1 MNLLKQCKDLRDKT
15 MTEEKYASARQDYFA
30 FYIGRPLSYLLTIPF
45 LKTKLTP
52 NEVSYISIIPI
63 LIGFL
68 LMTFGE
74 SQITLIVAWFMFFL
88 WNLLDGVDGN
98 LARYRGQ
105 FSKDGSVIDAMSGY
119 ASMALTFLSIG
130 IAASNYE
137 SSNIFSKYFIILGAL
152 SSISLIFPRLVMHK
166 YINTVGE
173 NSSSESVKNKKS
185 FNPLK
190 ILALN
195 LTSITGLPQL
205 FMLIAILT
213 KTLDYLTIIYFFIN
227 VSIMF
232 ASLYSLLRKKGA

>member
-1 MNLLKQCKDLRDKT
+1 
-15 MTEEKYASARQDYFA
+15 
-30 FYIGRPLSYLLTIPF
+30 
-45 LKTKLTP
+45 
-52 NEVSYISIIPI
+52 
-63 LIGFL
+63 
-68 LMTFGE
+68 
-74 SQITLIVAWFMFFL
+74 MFFL

-98 LARYRGQ
+98 LARYREQ